1 KPAEVLPQHKR
12 RAVTLFIVLIVAI
25 LAYSGLLV
33 YNAVKKSKNPSTS
46 FVLSNNVYRY
56 PDTYVCLYNYFGCDD
71 MDLEEFCVSS
81 VFDTEGGRSSAV
93 FNPGGDLEQEIATT
107 AYLTDERGWCVSF
120 ETSAVD
126 IVDGERD
133 PEDYILLD
141 MYWYPGG
148 NASASTTC
156 ISEEGEWE
164 SHSESVFVF
173 LRDSDTGI
181 LSAGIQV
188 AYSCMTNESSSHV
201 FTYMG
206 IGLTKEDKLN
216 EEDTASYKALE
227 TSSAL
232 YKDKRTDNITGIT
245 SPYAWLS
252 MEIAQSTDS
261 LEEITEINPLEIAE
275 LFGNVGGFWDLLLM
289 LWPIFFISASRQD
302 PHLKVRNFKKSVTRG
317 SERVVDL
324 SRRVNNASLEI
335 PHPLR
340 RQPGSRQSN
349 ATGEDGEPPPAWESG
364 GVVPAYRQQVGSSRR
379 VSRESVP
386 HSSHRRYGSTPA
398 TAVPPPGS
406 SARSMSLG
414 AVTSTSM
421 SPSARLGQS
430 ETFLLK
436 DSPRRASRGPLS
448 SAATVPGVGVLG
460 WSGGGRG
467 GGSGGRHLSRD
478 GCSAPLTN

>member
-1 KPAEVLPQHKR
+1 MWKPAEVLPQHKR
-12 RAVTLFIVLIVAI
+12 RAVTLFIALIVAI

-56 PDTYVCLYNYFGCDD
+56 PDTYVCLYNFFGCDD
-71 MDLEEFCVSS
+71 MDLEEFCASS
-81 VFDTEGGRSSAV
+81 VFDTEGGSSTAV

-126 IVDGERD
+126 IIDGERD
-133 PEDYILLD
+133 AEDYILLN

-148 NASASTTC
+148 TANASMTC

-188 AYSCMTNESSSHV
+188 AYSCMTSESSSHV

-206 IGLTKEDKLN
+206 IGLTKEDKLY
-216 EEDTASYKALE
+216 EDDTASYKALE
-227 TSSAL
+227 TSSAI
-232 YKDKRTDNITGIT
+232 YKDKRTDNITGIA

-252 MEIAQSTDS
+252 MEIAQTTDS

-317 SERVVDL
+317 SEVVVDL
-324 SRRVNNASLEI
+324 SRRVNSASVEI

-340 RQPGSRQSN
+340 RKPGSRQSN
-349 ATGEDGEPPPAWESG
+349 ATGEDGEPPPAWETG
-364 GVVPAYRQQVGSSRR
+364 GTLPAYAQQD
-379 VSRESVP
+379 REIVP
-386 HSSHRRYGSTPA
+386 PSSHRRDGSPPA
-398 TAVPPPGS
+398 TAVPPPES
-406 SARSMSLG
+406 SARSMSPG
-414 AVTSTSM
+414 ASTSM
-421 SPSARLGQS
+421 TPSACLGQS
-430 ETFLLK
+430 ETHLLK
-436 DSPRRASRGPLS
+436 ESPRRTSPGSLS
-448 SAATVPGVGVLG
+448 SAATVPGVGVFG

-467 GGSGGRHLSRD
+467 GGSGGRKLSRD
-478 GCSAPLTN
+478 VGSASLTY

>member
-1 KPAEVLPQHKR
+1 MWKPAEVLPQHKR
-12 RAVTLFIVLIVAI
+12 RAVTLFISLIVAI

-56 PDTYVCLYNYFGCDD
+56 PDTYVCLYNFFGCDD
-71 MDLEEFCVSS
+71 MDLEEFCASS
-81 VFDTEGGRSSAV
+81 VFDTEGGSSTAV

-107 AYLTDERGWCVSF
+107 AYLTDEVTRLLLFCCFQRGWCVSF

-133 PEDYILLD
+133 PEDYILLN

-148 NASASTTC
+148 TANASTTC

-188 AYSCMTNESSSHV
+188 AYSCMTSESSNHV

-216 EEDTASYKALE
+216 EDDTASYKALE
-227 TSSAL
+227 TSSAI
-232 YKDKRTDNITGIT
+232 YKDKRTDNITGIA

-317 SERVVDL
+317 SEVVVDL
-324 SRRVNNASLEI
+324 SRRVNSASIEI

-349 ATGEDGEPPPAWESG
+349 ATGEDGEPPPAWETG
-364 GVVPAYRQQVGSSRR
+364 GTLPAYAQQVSAAFLDPSARTRTYGADD
-379 VSRESVP
+379 REIVP
-386 HSSHRRYGSTPA
+386 PSSHRRDGSPPA
-398 TAVPPPGS
+398 TAVQPPGS

-414 AVTSTSM
+414 ASTSM
-421 SPSARLGQS
+421 TPSTCLGQS
-430 ETFLLK
+430 ETRLLQ
-436 DSPRRASRGPLS
+436 DSPR
-448 SAATVPGVGVLG
+448 
-460 WSGGGRG
+460 
-467 GGSGGRHLSRD
+467 
-478 GCSAPLTN
+478 